1 MPFNRLT
8 LQVVLR
14 AVRPMVA
21 NTGPPTF
28 WRSPILRSIQKQ
40 SDLIRSF
47 FQMEFT
53 PINQGDTVQIVAVE
67 GLTAK
72 VIPRT

>member
-1 MPFNRLT
+1 MNRSWNRAKGPLT
-8 LQVVLR
+8 KLFIDNKATMKSSVL
-14 AVRPMVA
+14 A
-21 NTGPPTF
+21 
-28 WRSPILRSIQKQ
+28 ILRSIQKQ